1 MPQVWVKQGNLG
13 RQDSCGAA
21 AIPAL
26 ALGAATNVTV
36 TLDRAMPTANY
47 RCTASISAGAS
58 LLGSVQVQGIVSRT
72 ATQVVVRV
80 VATAVLTTGAS
91 VEVACVAR

>member
-26 ALGAATNVTV
+26 ALGAATNVVV

-47 RCTASISAGAS
+47 RVATTITGSTV
-58 LLGSVQVQGIVSRT
+58 LLGSVQVQGIVARTT
-72 ATQVVVRV
+72 ATVTVRV
-80 VATAVLTTGAS
+80 VATAVLSTGAS
-91 VEVACVAR
+91 VEVVCVSK